1 MKFAETLSGTVLKIK
16 IKNCISDFDFGSKNS
31 RNLEN
36 TAEFPGWGTWHPLQ
50 QQLIKTGGYY
60 FEILTG

>member
-31 RNLEN
+31 GNLEN
-36 TAEFPGWGTWHPLQ
+36 MAELPGWGTGLPGE
-50 QQLIKTGGYY
+50 LIIKV
-60 FEILTG
+60 F